1 MPTHILGV
9 CGSVSSDSRTR
20 KLMDTVLESA
30 RAAGAETKTIDL
42 RDTVLPVMDPDS
54 AEQRE
59 HAAVK
64 LVRETATWADGFV
77 LATPE
82 YHGNQSG
89 ALKNWFD
96 FLYRELSG
104 KVATVVAQ
112 TGGGSGDMS
121 IVSAKNAFMW
131 CHGFA
136 LPFHASATGASW
148 TGEVLDAKVQD
159 RLVRLGRDVVR
170 YAQVVRKAWEE
181 AKALG
186 KGPEAGFAGFQAK

>member
-9 CGSVSSDSRTR
+9 CGSTSSDSRTR
-20 KLMDTVLESA
+20 RMLEFSLESA
-30 RAAGAETKTIDL
+30 KAAGAETRLVDL
-42 RDTVLPVMDPDS
+42 RETVLPIMDPERK
-54 AEQRE
+54 EQGST
-59 HAAVK
+59 APVK
-64 LVRETATWADGFV
+64 LIKETAIWADGFL

-82 YHGNQSG
+82 YHGNISG

-104 KVATVVAQ
+104 KVAGVLTM

-121 IVSAKNAFMW
+121 IVSTKNSFQW

-136 LPFHASATGASW
+136 LPFHAAASNAHW
-148 TGEVLDAKVQD
+148 AGEELDAKVRD
-159 RLVRLGRDVVR
+159 RLVRLGRDVAR
-170 YAQVVRKAWEE
+170 YAFVIRKAWDE

-186 KGPEAGFAGFQAK
+186 KGPEAGFAGFHA